1 LTSLVFQ
8 QVVNLDTSS
17 EVRTRQILGELG
29 STFYKQWAGLL
40 TGRGDG
46 VDKDPLG
53 LGDSFYSQVRPW
65 ELCRRAFSLN

>member
-1 LTSLVFQ
+1 M
-8 QVVNLDTSS
+8 QVVNLDAGS

-65 ELCRRAFSLN
+65 EPVSGRV